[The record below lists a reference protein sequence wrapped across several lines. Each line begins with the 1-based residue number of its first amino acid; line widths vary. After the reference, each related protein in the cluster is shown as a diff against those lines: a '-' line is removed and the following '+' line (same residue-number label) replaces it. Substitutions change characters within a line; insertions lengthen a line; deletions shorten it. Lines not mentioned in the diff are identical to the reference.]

1 MDPEG
6 CADDPTGVAMREIPL
21 SRLWWN
27 ATPWISEH
35 GVLRR
40 RFYNPA
46 LRSWSWGD
54 VVRPSYLRDRL
65 GYHLDGRFVGLEQA
79 IALAWV
85 QRRAPMPRLVRVE
98 LIDPAAGVVAH
109 NLCYAD
115 ERHCE
120 GDDDDDGEAGASD
133 AEEEDYEER
142 WTELNCQVGIVPYR
156 DSGYRVSNRGR
167 IRRPDGRI
175 EPGVCGLGLS
185 RYCRIGALGYIPI
198 AATAALFEPGR
209 QRFSRPPPRIRN
221 LLVLLKYADDCSV
234 GALAQRLRVR
244 PATVWTYA
252 LEAIRH
258 VSSET
263 AARLVRRLRC
273 VPHEGTPLE
282 VALRAIVRRRPEL
295 LGARLTPLVGL
306 VTRELAADPDW
317 RCNAFRHAE
326 TAAVRALLQREAAK
340 ERALAE

>member
-1 MDPEG
+1 MK
-6 CADDPTGVAMREIPL
+6 
-21 SRLWWN
+21 
-27 ATPWISEH
+27 
-35 GVLRR
+35 
-40 RFYNPA
+40 F
-46 LRSWSWGD
+46 
-54 VVRPSYLRDRL
+54 
-65 GYHLDGRFVGLEQA
+65 
-79 IALAWV
+79 
-85 QRRAPMPRLVRVE
+85 
-98 LIDPAAGVVAH
+98 
-109 NLCYAD
+109 
-115 ERHCE
+115 
-120 GDDDDDGEAGASD
+120 
-133 AEEEDYEER
+133 
-142 WTELNCQVGIVPYR
+142 
-156 DSGYRVSNRGR
+156 
-167 IRRPDGRI
+167 
-175 EPGVCGLGLS
+175 
-185 RYCRIGALGYIPI
+185 
-198 AATAALFEPGR
+198 
-209 QRFSRPPPRIRN
+209 FSRPPPRIRN